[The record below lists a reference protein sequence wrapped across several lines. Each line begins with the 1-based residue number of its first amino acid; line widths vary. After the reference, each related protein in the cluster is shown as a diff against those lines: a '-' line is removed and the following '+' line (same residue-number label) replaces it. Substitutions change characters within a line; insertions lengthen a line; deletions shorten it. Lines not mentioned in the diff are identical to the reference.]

1 MEKTTNLN
9 HQPRFLTSWKIWM
22 SWVWA
27 SSIVVCRPGHIAPW
41 EGPLKRFPGRNWDF
55 SWNVLRRFSASCGTT
70 PIGRA
75 SATWMELRGGFLHA
89 HMEINGRICLSGWW
103 FGTWIL
109 LFHIYWEFHHPN
121 WRTHIFQRGR
131 YTTNQISLIAGNS
144 DGKRYWDRRPSA
156 ILRNVN
162 LRLDITKV
170 YDVAN
175 HLSIVFVEQCWLI
188 IWSDQSLYTIRCT
201 LCRI

>member
-75 SATWMELRGGFLHA
+75 SVTWMELRGGFLHA

-121 WRTHIFQRGR
+121 WRTHIFQRGWNHQPDICI
-131 YTTNQISLIAGNS
+131 YIYIFGLSVWSIGNLVIHLILAFPT
-144 DGKRYWDRRPSA
+144 WIQQLRPQRKASMC
-156 ILRNVN
+156 L
-162 LRLDITKV
+162 
-170 YDVAN
+170 
-175 HLSIVFVEQCWLI
+175 VEKNNMI
-188 IWSDQSLYTIRCT
+188 IM
-201 LCRI
+201 